1 MTYSNVFLEH
11 GSEKFLELLILL
23 GIVIAIAVCIVAIV
37 FLRSR
42 QKSNEKLHE
51 TTKQYFQL
59 AAEENRLPDKFL
71 LNDRQ
76 FICGENVS
84 TSSTKE
90 AEVSFQ
96 CSESPQVKFN
106 LKDQCENKS

>member
-1 MTYSNVFLEH
+1 MTYSNIFLER

-23 GIVIAIAVCIVAIV
+23 GIVVAVVVCIVAIV
-37 FLRSR
+37 FLKLR
-42 QKSNEKLHE
+42 QKNNEELHE
-51 TTKQYFQL
+51 TAKQFFQL

-84 TSSTKE
+84 TSSIKE
-90 AEVSFQ
+90 AGVSFQ
-96 CSESPQVKFN
+96 YSESPQVKID
-106 LKDQCENKS
+106 LKDQCENKT